1 MILTINGER
10 REFDDGVTLADLV
23 AATLPTDRGVA
34 VAVDGEVAPRG
45 TWSGLALRDGQAIEL
60 LTAVQGG

>member
-10 REFDDGVTLADLV
+10 REFADGATLADLI
-23 AATLPTDRGVA
+23 ATTLSTDRGVA

-45 TWSGLALRDGQAIEL
+45 TWAGLALCDGQAIEL

>member
-10 REFDDGVTLADLV
+10 REFDDGATLADLV
-23 AATLPTDRGVA
+23 AATLATDRGVA

-45 TWSGLALRDGQAIEL
+45 TWAGLALRDGQAIEL

>member
-1 MILTINGER
+1 MTLTINGER

-23 AATLPTDRGVA
+23 AATMATDRGVA

-45 TWSGLALRDGQAIEL
+45 TWAGVALRDGQAIEL

>member
-1 MILTINGER
+1 MILTINGEK
-10 REFDDGVTLADLV
+10 REFADGATLADLV
-23 AATLPTDRGVA
+23 AASSPTDRGVA

-45 TWSGLALRDGQAIEL
+45 TWAGRALRDGQAIEL